1 MNAKK
6 RICEKTASLLEEKS
20 ERMLINSIS
29 DYEIEIRIVES
40 KRWLSAVSE
49 AVYDGR

>member
-6 RICEKTASLLEEKS
+6 SEICGKKRHLCWKQKS

-40 KRWLSAVSE
+40 KKVVICRF
-49 AVYDGR
+49 

>member
-6 RICEKTASLLEEKS
+6 SEFVKKTASLLEEKS

-40 KRWLSAVSE
+40 KKVVICRF
-49 AVYDGR
+49 